1 MPFSV
6 QGRAGIPRTNQVGH
20 RLIEQRRGLDDA
32 HPAGAKLTRELRHR
46 IFAYSRAACASGKV
60 MRHALQRSM
69 PKFNLGSVS
78 PGDLALVAA
87 VAGEPQ

>member
-1 MPFSV
+1 
-6 QGRAGIPRTNQVGH
+6 
-20 RLIEQRRGLDDA
+20 
-32 HPAGAKLTRELRHR
+32 
-46 IFAYSRAACASGKV
+46 
-60 MRHALQRSM
+60 LQRSM